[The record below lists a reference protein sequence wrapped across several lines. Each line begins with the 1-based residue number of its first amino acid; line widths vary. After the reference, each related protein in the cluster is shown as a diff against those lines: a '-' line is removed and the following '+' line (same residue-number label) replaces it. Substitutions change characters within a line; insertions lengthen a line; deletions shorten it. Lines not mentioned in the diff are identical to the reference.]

1 MMKQQYEDEKVILVR
16 LVLFLFAVVIGLIL
30 IWILVKP
37 YYRVWSQEMRGK
49 AALAE
54 AKQSKMIQTEQ
65 ARAELESAQLR
76 AQAVKIMG
84 QAAKDYPEYREQE
97 FIGAFGEALREG
109 NISQIIYVPTES
121 NLPILE
127 AGKRSTAVVAE

>member
-1 MMKQQYEDEKVILVR
+1 MNSESVVKLTIISVIT
-16 LVLFLFAVVIGLIL
+16 AVILIL
-30 IWILVKP
+30 IVMAGYPFYK
-37 YYRVWSQEMRGK
+37 VWSQEMRGK

-54 AKQSKMIQTEQ
+54 ATQSKMIQIEQ

-76 AQAVKIMG
+76 AEAIKIIG
-84 QAAKDYPEYREQE
+84 KTAKEYPEYREQE

-109 NISQIIYVPTES
+109 KINQIIYVPTEA

-127 AGKRSTAVVAE
+127 AGKRQPGAETADSE

>member
-1 MMKQQYEDEKVILVR
+1 MNSESVVKLTIISVIT
-16 LVLFLFAVVIGLIL
+16 AVIFIL
-30 IWILVKP
+30 IVMAGYPFYK
-37 YYRVWSQEMRGK
+37 VWSQEMRGK

-54 AKQSKMIQTEQ
+54 ATQSKMIQIEQ

-76 AQAVKIMG
+76 AEAIKIIG
-84 QAAKDYPEYREQE
+84 KTAKEYPEYREQE

-109 NISQIIYVPTES
+109 KINQIIYVPTEA

-127 AGKRSTAVVAE
+127 AGKRQPGVETADSE